1 MARPDWSQSSQK
13 WSIPA
18 IVMLLM
24 FFPAWWAFPHGL
36 GVWRGWAILSGWLRT
51 GLLLAS
57 LLLMVREPR
66 L

>member
-1 MARPDWSQSSQK
+1 
-13 WSIPA
+13 
-18 IVMLLM
+18 MLLM

-36 GVWRGWAILSGWLRT
+36 GVWRGWAILSGWLGT